1 MGGQKTRDTQVMR
14 KIGARLRALRRE
26 KNITQ
31 KKLAQK
37 AGLSTSQ
44 IARLELGRLNT
55 TISTMVI
62 IARSLETDL
71 FYFFLDFKHGS
82 PMEEEEPANVPLD
95 HIK

>member
-14 KIGARLRALRRE
+14 KIGARLRTLRRG

-31 KKLAQK
+31 KRLAEK

-55 TISTMVI
+55 TISTLVI
-62 IARSLETDL
+62 IARSLDTDL
-71 FYFFLDFKHGS
+71 IYFFQDFRHDS
-82 PMEEEEPANVPLD
+82 LLEEEEPASASSFR
-95 HIK
+95 